1 MSYNELYPTMLI
13 NFCEAPVYKKK
24 KDNATGMMVKIPW
37 EYPTISDF
45 RVKNKIPRS
54 KRDYWVKNYPE
65 LSEAIEIVKDMQED
79 MLMKNGLAWRWN
91 AQVVKNVGMADH
103 NWSEKKETVTKQA
116 IITEEQQKKMFEDYM
131 EKIKQ
136 DWMVLDWEIIDD
148 WDKQNSI

>member
-1 MSYNELYPTMLI
+1 
-13 NFCEAPVYKKK
+13 
-24 KDNATGMMVKIPW
+24 
-37 EYPTISDF
+37 
-45 RVKNKIPRS
+45 
-54 KRDYWVKNYPE
+54 
-65 LSEAIEIVKDMQED
+65 MQED

-148 WDKQNSI
+148 WDKQNNI